1 MPQRA
6 SPLPFPHGR
15 DGTVHLVMDCAAD
28 RKTVVADLLSGRYRH
43 PLRVVAFD
51 TAESCARDVSAEV
64 ARKVLSCAVVL
75 DHERSPA
82 VRDFVERAGP

>member
-1 MPQRA
+1 MPRRA
-6 SPLPFPHGR
+6 ATPSLAQSS
-15 DGTVHLVMDCAAD
+15 DSDVYLVLDCAAD
-28 RKTVVADLLSGRYRH
+28 LQILISDLLSIRYRH